1 MSLDDDSMFDVDDL
15 NKIRVLDNETSTK
28 TSQLKEECKDFIDKI
43 DDFQT
48 IVGGF
53 IDLMDNLSTEV
64 EREKLKA
71 IGARNMLKSMAKH
84 RESQQQ
90 QLVGLIHEKKTQLER
105 YRIQLQSLE
114 KTEAEQR
121 DFIDQFILQ
130 K

>member
-1 MSLDDDSMFDVDDL
+1 MDDDAMFDVDDL
-15 NKIRVLDNETSTK
+15 NKIRVLDNETATK
-28 TSQLKEECKDFIDKI
+28 TGQLKEECKDFIDKI

-53 IDLMDNLSTEV
+53 IDLMDNLSAEV

-71 IGARNMLKSMAKH
+71 IGARNMLKSMAKQ

>member
-1 MSLDDDSMFDVDDL
+1 
-15 NKIRVLDNETSTK
+15 
-28 TSQLKEECKDFIDKI
+28 
-43 DDFQT
+43 
-48 IVGGF
+48 
-53 IDLMDNLSTEV
+53 MDNLSAEV

-71 IGARNMLKSMAKH
+71 IGARNMLKSMAKQ

>member
-1 MSLDDDSMFDVDDL
+1 MDDDNIFDVDDL

-28 TSQLKEECKDFIDKI
+28 TAQLKEECKDFIDKI

-71 IGARNMLKSMAKH
+71 IGARNLLKSMAKQ

>member
-1 MSLDDDSMFDVDDL
+1 
-15 NKIRVLDNETSTK
+15 
-28 TSQLKEECKDFIDKI
+28 
-43 DDFQT
+43 
-48 IVGGF
+48 
-53 IDLMDNLSTEV
+53 
-64 EREKLKA
+64 
-71 IGARNMLKSMAKH
+71 MLKSMAKQ

>member
-1 MSLDDDSMFDVDDL
+1 MSEADQNSLRSPWYEINSV
-15 NKIRVLDNETSTK
+15 
-28 TSQLKEECKDFIDKI
+28 FIL
-43 DDFQT
+43 
-48 IVGGF
+48 F
-53 IDLMDNLSTEV
+53 IPM
-64 EREKLKA
+64 KPPPQA
-71 IGARNMLKSMAKH
+71 IGARNLLKSMAKQ

-121 DFIDQFILQ
+121 HFIDQFILQ

>member
-28 TSQLKEECKDFIDKI
+28 TTQLKEECKDFIDKI

-71 IGARNMLKSMAKH
+71 IGARNMLKSMAKQ